1 MDFGRFLEASWEE
14 KTSQNG
20 TKIEPQ
26 RQRKFYRH
34 FRGVLGRPG
43 VLPALPGAFSG
54 APGGGAQDLSPP
66 GTLLHPTPPPGSHWG
81 GLQGG
86 YALDYDTT
94 RNRSE
99 SESERE
105 RREERKRK
113 GTAKKAEAKTR
124 RKKRKRKGTAKKTEA
139 KAKKE
144 RPLAHAEQVGGFLK

>member
-1 MDFGRFLEASWEE
+1 MGPRSHPPRSLTFPGA
-14 KTSQNG
+14 
-20 TKIEPQ
+20 PQ
-26 RQRKFYRH
+26 RVHWCFLALTSARRK
-34 FRGVLGRPG
+34 VLTRSLALSRARPRSLARPG
-43 VLPALPGAFSG
+43 VLPALPGAPWRSL
-54 APGGGAQDLSPP
+54 ALPGGRPGPLPP
-66 GTLLHPTPPPGSHWG
+66 RDPLPGSPWG

-124 RKKRKRKGTAKKTEA
+124 
-139 KAKKE
+139 
-144 RPLAHAEQVGGFLK
+144 